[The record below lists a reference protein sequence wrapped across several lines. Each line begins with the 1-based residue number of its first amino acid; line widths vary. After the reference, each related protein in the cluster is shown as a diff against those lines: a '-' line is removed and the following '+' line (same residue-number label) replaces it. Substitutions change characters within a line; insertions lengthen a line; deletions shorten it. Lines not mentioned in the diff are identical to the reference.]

1 MAGLAI
7 TSGFLKFELSDR
19 VTTAHSA
26 RTYHSPSTS
35 FLLFTASEVILVA
48 VVTLLGLLFLVILI
62 VRWSRCRKNVTQISR
77 VNSEQC
83 AGLLDN
89 EDGIASARR
98 NKAPSTTSLGRP
110 SVNPV
115 GAQSTSSMGLSR
127 SNPDKTRSNKAVGD
141 PMSGNAG
148 HITGTIGPI
157 MQFSAPIP
165 GATGPINLCQ
175 KTFVQTPGPF
185 VQLAEQEDPSELC
198 SAAGSNYAVNSQA
211 MGGPPP
217 CAISGRSSSV
227 PNCPSATPIIISQ
240 RTTTRPGPPVIL
252 RQDPALGCPRLHEI
266 QRVLP
271 LLTKWSETGKHKLE
285 LVTPVIFVFAPIG
298 SGQICGGITRK
309 SDSKAHM
316 VKYGGGVPCP
326 DFNKESLR
334 KKMLVGSNDSFT
346 ALHKREMK
354 RRVRSIEGARGR
366 SWRGGRGC
374 CDPDISRDNYLCE
387 GEAHVVDQVGITRR
401 PESLICCEAEI
412 PRAQESQVRFDTG
425 MENECAPQVVW
436 CEPPAPRRWEC
447 VNRKNEEGILRKQ
460 DSRMRAED
468 GPPVTWQPQHTR
480 NVSPRRAEG
489 GPPVTRHP
497 EYTNNAAP
505 PPAARPPRREA
516 PAETPTAWPPQG
528 EAPAGTP
535 TAWPPQGEAPAE
547 TPTAPS
553 EASLGQQGEYP
564 M

>member
-252 RQDPALGCPRLHEI
+252 RQDP
-266 QRVLP
+266 
-271 LLTKWSETGKHKLE
+271 
-285 LVTPVIFVFAPIG
+285 
-298 SGQICGGITRK
+298 GQICGGITRK

>member
-98 NKAPSTTSLGRP
+98 NKA
-110 SVNPV
+110 
-115 GAQSTSSMGLSR
+115 
-127 SNPDKTRSNKAVGD
+127 
-141 PMSGNAG
+141 GNAG
-148 HITGTIGPI
+148 HITGTI
-157 MQFSAPIP
+157 
-165 GATGPINLCQ
+165 GPINLCQ

-298 SGQICGGITRK
+298 SVDSSGKLTLPPMVLFPGQICGGITRK